1 MTNYRYPIDRAYSKK
16 VNLIELNIFDENCQE
31 SFYISN
37 LVNKAVELFN
47 LKSTCFKL
55 KKLNFEIFKK
65 DFINLKI
72 QKNHHNSLLEHDH
85 LISKVLKKNKKI
97 IYLYYGCSGKAK
109 HRLPPLKWFKNFEY
123 ILLKNNYLLIYVGG
137 SGEANLEDIITSNQS
152 TNFEFINRFSIS
164 EWSIIISN
172 SKYDIPLLSFDG
184 GFSHIFGVHSDRI
197 FQIFCSSNNLK
208 WRNKSSNC
216 GVYACLDNGSPYY
229 KPYKFKV
236 PDKCKLSDHAWE
248 NTNERF
254 VFEKFEK
261 WFNKI

>member
-1 MTNYRYPIDRAYSKK
+1 SNINKNINIKNIIICRKKSIFSSLNSFAKYNNVKMNSYTDLFKIVLKNLFIRKKYFLIIDTEPFFRIGFLASLLLPNSLLVTNYRYPIDRAYSKK

-109 HRLPPLKWFKNFEY
+109 HRLPPLKWFKNFE
-123 ILLKNNYLLIYVGG
+123 
-137 SGEANLEDIITSNQS
+137 
-152 TNFEFINRFSIS
+152 
-164 EWSIIISN
+164 
-172 SKYDIPLLSFDG
+172 
-184 GFSHIFGVHSDRI
+184 
-197 FQIFCSSNNLK
+197 
-208 WRNKSSNC
+208 
-216 GVYACLDNGSPYY
+216 
-229 KPYKFKV
+229 
-236 PDKCKLSDHAWE
+236 
-248 NTNERF
+248 
-254 VFEKFEK
+254 
-261 WFNKI
+261 